1 MKLGVVIPV
10 ELGRAGEPEWILEF
24 ARAAESLGFDEIS
37 AVEHS
42 VVIADTESE
51 YPYSP
56 TGKSHLPD
64 DCSLPDPL
72 ELLSFVTGA
81 TTTLGLATGVLVLPN
96 HHPVVLA
103 KRLATL
109 DRLSAGRLRVCLG
122 LGWMREEIEACGGDF
137 DRRAAVADEAIA
149 VMRALWSGTA
159 AVDFDGEY
167 FSFRGA
173 QSWPKPHRDSG
184 VPLFIGG
191 HSPAAARRAGRL
203 GDGFQPLGLAGDD
216 LDRAIARMR
225 AAATGAGR
233 DPADVELVLGATLPR
248 LDEAK
253 LDRSRDL
260 GANRLVL
267 SASRHAQSLDQVVD
281 EMAACSARLGLS
293 PAR

>member
-72 ELLSFVTGA
+72 ELLSFVAGA

-137 DRRAAVADEAIA
+137 DRRGAVADEAIA

-159 AVDFDGEY
+159 AVDFEGEY

-173 QSWPKPHRDSG
+173 QSWPKPQRDSG

-203 GDGFQPLGLAGDD
+203 GDGFQPLGLAGAD

-225 AAATGAGR
+225 AAAAGAGR